1 MSRRGALAPHAVSV
15 VSGKVTPPGTAN
27 GVDLLGRATMAVR
40 SAGLAPVVMSQRH
53 LFWVATVARQLRLSR
68 SPPGPPPRVGAPSS
82 ACSTTP
88 HQAVLVAVDQA
99 LRRISSPLAIAAGW
113 WARSFQTWAGWSV
126 VVGPRGAAQCARDDP
141 LLVAALHS
149 PSPASRGP
157 RVDDLDPM
165 RAEASLGRP
174 RQARRDKVVWPFL
187 PPVEERPSTP
197 PSGSSH
203 ASGLDPVLLECTLL
217 GPVDLVAMPT
227 GPIEQIGP
235 VAWTDL
241 DTGGSPTRCPN
252 PASILVSSPAT
263 VPPQLGHMD
272 LESVRF
278 DDELPLRLLVRY
290 EMLPFSEGRVGRCP
304 FKSCPVRRPRSERS
318 QIILHPHAAGLPR
331 RSFSVIP
338 RHGGEQS
345 HLCSQFPCGAANDW
359 RKNLVVVPR
368 SLSSRRRTSC

>member
-1 MSRRGALAPHAVSV
+1 M
-15 VSGKVTPPGTAN
+15 T
-27 GVDLLGRATMAVR
+27 
-40 SAGLAPVVMSQRH
+40 
-53 LFWVATVARQLRLSR
+53 
-68 SPPGPPPRVGAPSS
+68 
-82 ACSTTP
+82 
-88 HQAVLVAVDQA
+88 
-99 LRRISSPLAIAAGW
+99 
-113 WARSFQTWAGWSV
+113 
-126 VVGPRGAAQCARDDP
+126 QCARDDP

-203 ASGLDPVLLECTLL
+203 ASGLDPMLLECTLL

-241 DTGGSPTRCPN
+241 DNGGSPARCSN
-252 PASILVSSPAT
+252 PASVPVSSPTT

-278 DDELPLRLLVRY
+278 DDELPLRSLATPPGSVRNVTLFRGSRRA
-290 EMLPFSEGRVGRCP
+290 LPIEVL
-304 FKSCPVRRPRSERS
+304 PVCRPRSERS